1 VTETAGDRV
10 RRYLLDGGD
19 EDLRRLLGISEVHAE
34 MARTALGRAGIAP
47 GWNVVDC
54 GCGPLGALPQLA
66 ELVGAAGRVTGVDL
80 NPEAVRRAQ
89 AAAEAL
95 GLGNVRALAAD
106 VHEVAAADIGGPFD
120 LAYTR
125 LFMVHQ
131 HDPVLT
137 LRRIAGL
144 LRPGGW
150 LITQEALPRPLPR
163 SFPDLDAVGAAWG
176 LMVELV
182 ERSGVP
188 AGTADRM
195 PTWAA
200 AAGLEVVRMDG
211 SFGAGPPARYFDL
224 YASTLAVMRD
234 RSVAAGLTTG
244 QEIDAIIDVLAS
256 ADPAAYEW
264 VTTPFTLDL
273 TLRKPALHGYPRV
286 RITGPSSVTAMVCST
301 WAARLPS
308 PVRMVQPSSSE

>member
-1 VTETAGDRV
+1 MTDTAGDRAQ
-10 RRYLLDGGD
+10 RYLLDGGD
-19 EDLRRLLGISEVHAE
+19 EDLQRLLVISEAQAE
-34 MARTALGRAGIAP
+34 MTRTALRRSGIEP
-47 GWNVVDC
+47 GWTVLDC

-66 ELVGAAGRVTGVDL
+66 ELVGQAGRVTGVDL
-80 NPEAVRRAQ
+80 NPEAIRRAQ
-89 AAAEAL
+89 AAAGAL
-95 GLGNVRALAAD
+95 GLENVRAVTGDVHDLAAAD
-106 VHEVAAADIGGPFD
+106 VGGPFD

-150 LITQEALPRPLPR
+150 LIAQEALPTPLPR
-163 SFPDLDAVGAAWG
+163 SFPELDAVGAAWG
-176 LMVELV
+176 LMIELV

-195 PTWAA
+195 PQWAA
-200 AAGLEVVRMDG
+200 AAGLDVVRMDG
-211 SFGAGPPARYFDL
+211 SFAFGAPGQFFDL

-234 RSVAAGLTTG
+234 RCVAAGLTTG
-244 QEIDAIIDVLAS
+244 QDIDAIIDTLTS

-264 VTTPFTLDL
+264 VTTPIHLDL
-273 TLRKPALHGYPRV
+273 TLRKPG
-286 RITGPSSVTAMVCST
+286 
-301 WAARLPS
+301 
-308 PVRMVQPSSSE
+308 